1 MKLFFITFIYLSIIL
16 SSCQAQTSKNI
27 QLLEAP
33 AFAEKIKNTPNAQ
46 ILDVRTPQ
54 EFAGDHIENAKN
66 INWLNAD
73 FATNAATLNN
83 TKPVFVY
90 CKAGSRSNKAAAKLE
105 EMGFTNIYDLQG
117 GILKWE
123 AAGLSK
129 PSDKLV
135 GINKQQFEA
144 LLNSDKKVLVNFFAP
159 WCAPCKKMEPFIL
172 KMQKENSAKV
182 VIVRLNADENKTI
195 MNELKIEELPTLLLY
210 ENKNLK
216 WKSSGFVSEDDLKKQ
231 IL

>member
-73 FATNAATLNN
+73 FATNAATLDN

-90 CKAGSRSNKAAAKLE
+90 CKAGSRGNKAAAKLE

>member
-90 CKAGSRSNKAAAKLE
+90 CKAGSRSNKAAAKLA

-216 WKSSGFVSEDDLKKQ
+216 WKSSGFVSEEDLKKQ
-231 IL
+231 IQ

>member
-90 CKAGSRSNKAAAKLE
+90 CKA
-105 EMGFTNIYDLQG
+105 
-117 GILKWE
+117 
-123 AAGLSK
+123 
-129 PSDKLV
+129 
-135 GINKQQFEA
+135 
-144 LLNSDKKVLVNFFAP
+144 
-159 WCAPCKKMEPFIL
+159 
-172 KMQKENSAKV
+172 
-182 VIVRLNADENKTI
+182 
-195 MNELKIEELPTLLLY
+195 
-210 ENKNLK
+210 
-216 WKSSGFVSEDDLKKQ
+216 
-231 IL
+231 

>member
-73 FATNAATLNN
+73 FATNAATLDN

-144 LLNSDKKVLVNFFAP
+144 LLNSDKKVLINFFAP
-159 WCAPCKKMEPFIL
+159 WCAPCKKMEPYIS
-172 KMQKENSAKV
+172 KMQKENSDKV
-182 VIVRLNADENKTI
+182 VIVRLNADDNKTI
-195 MNELKIEELPTLLLY
+195 MKELKVEELPTLLLY

-216 WKSSGFVSEDDLKKQ
+216 WKSSGFVSEEDLKKQ

>member
-144 LLNSDKKVLVNFFAP
+144 LLNSDKKVLINFFAP
-159 WCAPCKKMEPFIL
+159 WCAPCKKMEPYIS
-172 KMQKENSAKV
+172 KMQKENSDKV
-182 VIVRLNADENKTI
+182 VIVRLNADDNKTI
-195 MNELKIEELPTLLLY
+195 MKELKIEELPTLLLY

-216 WKSSGFVSEDDLKKQ
+216 WKSSGFVSEEDLKKQ

>member
-1 MKLFFITFIYLSIIL
+1 MKSLYILFLYLSIIL

-27 QLLEAP
+27 QLLEATV
-33 AFAEKIKNTPNAQ
+33 FAEKIKTTTNAQ

-66 INWLNAD
+66 SNWLNAD
-73 FATNAATLNN
+73 FEKNATTLDQS
-83 TKPVFVY
+83 KPVFVY
-90 CKAGSRSNKAAAKLE
+90 CKAGGRSQKAAEKLA
-105 EMGFTNIYDLQG
+105 EMGFTTIYDLEG
-117 GILKWE
+117 GMLKWE

-129 PSDKLV
+129 PNEKRV

-144 LLNSDKKVLVNFFAP
+144 LLVSDKKVLINFFAP
-159 WCAPCKKMEPFIL
+159 WCAPCKKMEPYVL
-172 KMQKENSAKV
+172 KMQKENNDKV

-195 MNELKIEELPTLLLY
+195 MKELKIEELPTLLLY

-216 WKSSGFVSEDDLKKQ
+216 WKSSGYVSEVDLKKQ
-231 IL
+231 LQ

>member
-90 CKAGSRSNKAAAKLE
+90 CKAGSRSNKAAAKLA
-105 EMGFTNIYDLQG
+105 EMGFTTIYDLQG

-135 GINKQQFEA
+135 GINRQQFEA
-144 LLNSDKKVLVNFFAP
+144 LLNSDKKVLINFFAP
-159 WCAPCKKMEPFIL
+159 WCAPCKKMEPFIS
-172 KMQKENSAKV
+172 KMQKENSDKV

-216 WKSSGFVSEDDLKKQ
+216 WKSSGFVSEEDLKKQ

>member
-135 GINKQQFEA
+135 GINRQQFEA
-144 LLNSDKKVLVNFFAP
+144 LLNSDKKVLINFFAP
-159 WCAPCKKMEPFIL
+159 WCAPCKKMEPFIS
-172 KMQKENSAKV
+172 KMQKENSDKV
-182 VIVRLNADENKTI
+182 VIVRLNADDNKTI
-195 MNELKIEELPTLLLY
+195 MKELKIEELPTLLLY

-216 WKSSGFVSEDDLKKQ
+216 WKSSGFVSEEDLKKQ

>member
-90 CKAGSRSNKAAAKLE
+90 CKAGSRSNKAAAKLA

>member
-1 MKLFFITFIYLSIIL
+1 MKPFFITFIYLSIIL

-33 AFAEKIKNTPNAQ
+33 AFAEKIKNTANAQ

-66 INWLNAD
+66 VNWLNAD
-73 FATNAATLNN
+73 FEKNTATLDKS
-83 TKPVFVY
+83 KPVFLY
-90 CKAGSRSNKAAAKLE
+90 CKAGSRSQKAAEKLAE
-105 EMGFTNIYDLQG
+105 IGFATIYDLQG

-135 GINKQQFEA
+135 GINRQQFEA
-144 LLNSDKKVLVNFFAP
+144 LLKSDKKVLINFFAS
-159 WCAPCKKMEPFIL
+159 WCAPCKKMEPYIS
-172 KMQKENSAKV
+172 KMQKENSDKV

-195 MNELKIEELPTLLLY
+195 MKELKVEELPTLLLY
-210 ENKNLK
+210 ENNNLK
-216 WKSSGFVSEDDLKKQ
+216 WKSSGFVSEEDLKKQ

>member
-73 FATNAATLNN
+73 FATNATTLDK

>member
-90 CKAGSRSNKAAAKLE
+90 CKAGSRSNKAAAKLA
-105 EMGFTNIYDLQG
+105 EMGFTTIYDLQG

-123 AAGLSK
+123 ATGLSK

-144 LLNSDKKVLVNFFAP
+144 LLNSDKKVLINFFAP
-159 WCAPCKKMEPFIL
+159 WCAPCKKMEPFIS
-172 KMQKENSAKV
+172 KMQKENSDKV
-182 VIVRLNADENKTI
+182 VIVRLNADDNKTI
-195 MNELKIEELPTLLLY
+195 MKELKVEELPTLLLY

>member
-159 WCAPCKKMEPFIL
+159 WCAPCKKMEPFIS
-172 KMQKENSAKV
+172 KMQKENSDKV

-195 MNELKIEELPTLLLY
+195 MKELKVEELPTLLLY

>member
-182 VIVRLNADENKTI
+182 VIVRLNADDNKTI
-195 MNELKIEELPTLLLY
+195 MKELKVEELPTLLLY

-216 WKSSGFVSEDDLKKQ
+216 WKSSGFVSEEDLKKQ

>member
-1 MKLFFITFIYLSIIL
+1 MKNFFIIALAMLFSFT
-16 SSCQAQTSKNI
+16 SCQSQTSKNT
-27 QLLEAP
+27 QVLEAS

-66 INWLNAD
+66 VNWLNAD
-73 FATNAATLNN
+73 FVTNAATLDK

-90 CKAGSRSNKAAAKLE
+90 CKSGNRSNKAATKLS
-105 EMGFTNIYDLQG
+105 EMGFTTIYDLQG

-129 PSDKLV
+129 PSNKLV
-135 GINKQQFEA
+135 GINRQQFEA
-144 LLNSDKKVLVNFFAP
+144 LLKSDKKVLINFFAP
-159 WCAPCKKMEPFIL
+159 WCAPCKQMEPYIS
-172 KMQKENSAKV
+172 KMQKENSDKV

-195 MNELKIEELPTLLLY
+195 MKELKVEELPTLLLY
-210 ENKNLK
+210 ENSNLK
-216 WKSSGFVSEDDLKKQ
+216 WKSSGFVSEEDLKKQ

>member
-172 KMQKENSAKV
+172 KMQKENSDKV

>member
-105 EMGFTNIYDLQG
+105 EMGFTTIYDLQG

-195 MNELKIEELPTLLLY
+195 MKELKVEELPTLLLY

-216 WKSSGFVSEDDLKKQ
+216 WKSSGFVSEEDLKKQ

>member
-33 AFAEKIKNTPNAQ
+33 AFAEKIKNTPNAH

-216 WKSSGFVSEDDLKKQ
+216 WKSSGFVSEEDLKKQ

>member
-66 INWLNAD
+66 IHWLNAD

-135 GINKQQFEA
+135 GINRQQFEA
-144 LLNSDKKVLVNFFAP
+144 LLNSDKKVLINFFAP
-159 WCAPCKKMEPFIL
+159 WCAPCKKMEPYIS
-172 KMQKENSAKV
+172 KMQKENSDKV
-182 VIVRLNADENKTI
+182 VIVRLNADDNKTI
-195 MNELKIEELPTLLLY
+195 MKELKVEELPTLLLY

-216 WKSSGFVSEDDLKKQ
+216 WKSSGFVSEEDLKKQ

>member
-33 AFAEKIKNTPNAQ
+33 AFAEKIKNTPHAQ

-73 FATNAATLNN
+73 FATNAATLDN

>member
-135 GINKQQFEA
+135 GINRQQFEA
-144 LLNSDKKVLVNFFAP
+144 LLNSDKKVLINFFAP
-159 WCAPCKKMEPFIL
+159 WCAPCKKMEPYIS
-172 KMQKENSAKV
+172 KMQKENSDKV
-182 VIVRLNADENKTI
+182 VIVRLNADDNKTI
-195 MNELKIEELPTLLLY
+195 MKELKVEELPTLLLY

-216 WKSSGFVSEDDLKKQ
+216 WKSSGFVSEEDLKKQ

>member
-195 MNELKIEELPTLLLY
+195 MKELKVEELPTLLLY

>member
-73 FATNAATLNN
+73 FATNATTLDK

-90 CKAGSRSNKAAAKLE
+90 CKAGSRSNKAAAKLA
-105 EMGFTNIYDLQG
+105 EMGFTTIYDLQG

-135 GINKQQFEA
+135 GINRQQFEA

-159 WCAPCKKMEPFIL
+159 WCAPCKKMEPYIS
-172 KMQKENSAKV
+172 KMQKENSDKV
-182 VIVRLNADENKTI
+182 VIVRLNADDNKTI
-195 MNELKIEELPTLLLY
+195 MKELKVEELPTLLLY

>member
-1 MKLFFITFIYLSIIL
+1 MKPFFITFIYLCIIL

-54 EFAGDHIENAKN
+54 EFAGDHIENAQN

-73 FATNAATLNN
+73 FATNATTLDK

-90 CKAGSRSNKAAAKLE
+90 CKAGSRSNKAAAKLA
-105 EMGFTNIYDLQG
+105 EMGFTTIYDLQG

-135 GINKQQFEA
+135 GINRQQFEA
-144 LLNSDKKVLVNFFAP
+144 LLNSDKKVLINFFAP
-159 WCAPCKKMEPFIL
+159 WCAPCKKMEPFIS
-172 KMQKENSAKV
+172 KMQKENSDKV
-182 VIVRLNADENKTI
+182 VIVRLNADDNKTI
-195 MNELKIEELPTLLLY
+195 MKELKVEELPTLLLY

>member
-123 AAGLSK
+123 ATGLSK

-135 GINKQQFEA
+135 GINRQQFEA
-144 LLNSDKKVLVNFFAP
+144 LLNSDKKVLINFFAP
-159 WCAPCKKMEPFIL
+159 WCAPCKKMEPYIS
-172 KMQKENSAKV
+172 KMQKENSDKV
-182 VIVRLNADENKTI
+182 VIVRLNADDNKTI
-195 MNELKIEELPTLLLY
+195 MKELKVEELPTLLLY

-216 WKSSGFVSEDDLKKQ
+216 WKSSGFVSEEDLKKQ

>member
-1 MKLFFITFIYLSIIL
+1 MKPFFITFIYLCIIL

-46 ILDVRTPQ
+46 ILDVRTAQ
-54 EFAGDHIENAKN
+54 EFAGEHLDNSKN

-73 FATNAATLNN
+73 FVTNVATLDK

-90 CKAGSRSNKAAAKLE
+90 CKAGSRSQKAAEKLA
-105 EMGFTNIYDLQG
+105 EMGFTTVYDLQG

-129 PSDKLV
+129 PSEKLV

-144 LLNSDKKVLVNFFAP
+144 LLASDKKVLINFFAP
-159 WCAPCKKMEPFIL
+159 WCAPCKKMEPYIL
-172 KMQKENSAKV
+172 KMQKEMKDKV

-195 MNELKIEELPTLLLY
+195 MKELKIEELPSMLLY

-216 WKSSGFVSEDDLKKQ
+216 WKSSGYVSEDDLKKQ
-231 IL
+231 LL

>member
-90 CKAGSRSNKAAAKLE
+90 CKAGSRSNKAAAKLA

-216 WKSSGFVSEDDLKKQ
+216 WKSSGFVSEEDLKKQ

>member
-216 WKSSGFVSEDDLKKQ
+216 WKSSGFVSEEDLKKQ

>member
-159 WCAPCKKMEPFIL
+159 WCAPCKKMEPYIS
-172 KMQKENSAKV
+172 KMQKENSDKV
-182 VIVRLNADENKTI
+182 VIVRLNADDNKTI
-195 MNELKIEELPTLLLY
+195 MKELKVEELPTLLLY

-216 WKSSGFVSEDDLKKQ
+216 WKSSGFVSEEDLKKQ